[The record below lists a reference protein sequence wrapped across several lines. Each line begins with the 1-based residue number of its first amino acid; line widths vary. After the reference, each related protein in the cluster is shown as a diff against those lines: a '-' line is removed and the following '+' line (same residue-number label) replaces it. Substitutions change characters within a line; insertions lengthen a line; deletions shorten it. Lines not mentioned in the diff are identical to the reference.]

1 MLRKVIVVLIVL
13 GIALGIGGFIFMTS
27 GEEGKEAAPKTVGAQ
42 EASSST
48 DQKSSQPNLAK
59 HAWTKRCEKES
70 KYCEI
75 FQRIIVKENQKRLVE
90 FAIGFP
96 NKDSEKAQAAVILPL
111 GIMVAEGVTIQVQ
124 AAKETKAPVK
134 TCTEAGCLAVFEVP
148 DDTLNAMIN
157 SDKVTVLF
165 KGAAG
170 KPFQVIMS
178 LGGFADEL
186 SKL

>member
-1 MLRKVIVVLIVL
+1 MLRKVIVALVVL
-13 GIALGIGGFIFMTS
+13 GVALGIGGFIFMGS
-27 GEEGKEAAPKTVGAQ
+27 GEEGRE
-42 EASSST
+42 SSSQAAEAQT
-48 DQKSSQPNLAK
+48 PTPNNQKASQPNQAK
-59 HAWTKRCEKES
+59 HTWTKRCEKDS

-96 NKDSEKAQAAVILPL
+96 NKESEKAQAALILPL

-124 AAKETKAPVK
+124 GTKEAKAPVK

-157 SDKVTVLF
+157 SDKVTILF

>member
-1 MLRKVIVVLIVL
+1 MLRKVIIVLVVLGV
-13 GIALGIGGFIFMTS
+13 ALGIGGFIFMGS
-27 GEEGKEAAPKTVGAQ
+27 GEEGRESPSQAAEAQ
-42 EASSST
+42 ASPSK
-48 DQKSSQPNLAK
+48 DQKASQPNQAK
-59 HAWTKRCEKES
+59 HAWTKRCEKDS

-90 FAIGFP
+90 FAVGFP
-96 NKDSEKAQAAVILPL
+96 NKDSEKAQAALILPL
-111 GIMVAEGVTIQVQ
+111 GIMVAEGVTVQ
-124 AAKETKAPVK
+124 LQGIKETKAPVK